1 MVQLFL
7 FKRSPWQQSRPPASR
22 RDVTSE
28 PGGLQRLVGGRP
40 EFAVIPYADYQ
51 HFLELL
57 EDESDARSVA
67 EFHEAYS
74 AGREILIPDEIMR
87 RELAGESPIKLW
99 REHRGMTQQEV
110 ALQAGISKA
119 YLSQI
124 ETGKRQ
130 GTVETLSAIARALD
144 LPLDVLTD

>member
-1 MVQLFL
+1 MKAQIIE
-7 FKRSPWQQSRPPASR
+7 KN
-22 RDVTSE
+22 
-28 PGGLQRLVGGRP
+28 GHP

-57 EDESDARSVA
+57 EDEADARVIA
-67 EFHEAYS
+67 EFHEAYA
-74 AGREILIPDEIMR
+74 AGREFMVPDEILR

-99 REHRGMTQQEV
+99 RERRGLTQQEL
-110 ALQAGISKA
+110 AEKAGISKP

-130 GTVETLSAIARALD
+130 GTVETLSALARSLD
-144 LPLDVLTD
+144 IPLDVLTD

>member
-1 MVQLFL
+1 MKAQIIE
-7 FKRSPWQQSRPPASR
+7 KN
-22 RDVTSE
+22 
-28 PGGLQRLVGGRP
+28 GHP
-40 EFAVIPYADYQ
+40 EYAVIPYADYL

-57 EDESDARSVA
+57 EDETDARTVA

-74 AGREILIPDEIMR
+74 AGREFLVPDEIMR

-99 REHRGMTQQEV
+99 REHRNLTQQEL
-110 ALQAGISKA
+110 AERAGISKP

-130 GTVETLSAIARALD
+130 GTFETLSAIASSLD
-144 LPLDVLTD
+144 VPLDILRD